1 MLGPEE
7 AADEGHP
14 MRAILA
20 VGLVLAVAC
29 EAAADEKIDARKLVG
44 KWEWTDP
51 AGVVTTTFEYAADGK
66 LAGQYR
72 VNGTPAKFAGTYKL
86 KGDQL
91 TQTVT
96 FEDEKKD
103 VTETTTVTR
112 LTDEVLETE
121 LKGQKLVFKRLK
133 DKK

>member
-1 MLGPEE
+1 
-7 AADEGHP
+7 
-14 MRAILA
+14 MRAILG
-20 VGLVLAVAC
+20 VGWVLALAC
-29 EAAADEKIDARKLVG
+29 GAAADDKIDAKKLVG

-51 AGVVTTTFEYAADGK
+51 AGVVTMTFEYAANGK
-66 LAGQYR
+66 LVGRYV
-72 VNGTPAKFAGTYKL
+72 VNGTPAKFAGTYTL

-96 FEDEKKD
+96 FEDEKKE
-103 VTETTTVTR
+103 VTETRTVTK

-133 DKK
+133 EKDKK